1 MLRQSERTYES
12 RPRRIAQCLV
22 LSSRFLIGRKLE
34 TRNRKLGIILTAL
47 LLTAFTLS
55 ACVAV
60 GPAPSRRSPRQDYPS
75 PAPSYSSRRTDS
87 LDAERLRRVMV
98 PLLQAMDRPCRLDR
112 VRVGIVNQDEIKAAN
127 AGNCEFYVTAGLLRR
142 ANDDQLRG
150 VLAHEIAHQDL
161 GHVAKAQVLGAGL
174 NILAAGLQQL
184 FPAAGALAPVA
195 GELVA
200 RGYGRTEEFSADRH
214 GVEILGRAGYSKET
228 MLDSLTWIRRVS
240 GDSGG
245 GGGFLSTH
253 PALDER
259 IATIQRLR

>member
-1 MLRQSERTYES
+1 
-12 RPRRIAQCLV
+12 
-22 LSSRFLIGRKLE
+22 
-34 TRNRKLGIILTAL
+34 
-47 LLTAFTLS
+47 
-55 ACVAV
+55 
-60 GPAPSRRSPRQDYPS
+60 
-75 PAPSYSSRRTDS
+75 
-87 LDAERLRRVMV
+87 MV
-98 PLLQAMDRPCRLDR
+98 PLLQAMDRPCRLDQ
-112 VRVGIVNQDEIKAAN
+112 VRVGIANQDEINAAN

-184 FPAAGALAPVA
+184 FPAAGALAPIA

-245 GGGFLSTH
+245 GFLSTH